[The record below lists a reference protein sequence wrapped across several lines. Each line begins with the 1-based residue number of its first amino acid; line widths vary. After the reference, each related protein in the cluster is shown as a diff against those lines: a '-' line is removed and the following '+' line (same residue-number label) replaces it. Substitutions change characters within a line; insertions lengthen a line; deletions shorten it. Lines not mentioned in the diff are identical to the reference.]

1 MFGQYQGHCLTI
13 PGYILSVSTTV
24 TLLQFQNFVQWI
36 LLHCVV
42 LFILYKQLIVF
53 LNIRMSLTGV
63 NCLVYMYW
71 SSTVI
76 VEYLQNILKCKL
88 PFEFIKLTKKGGVS
102 KE

>member
-1 MFGQYQGHCLTI
+1 MYERRRRASALVKFH
-13 PGYILSVSTTV
+13 TTV
-24 TLLQFQNFVQWI
+24 EEEEGI
-36 LLHCVV
+36 
-42 LFILYKQLIVF
+42 F

-88 PFEFIKLTKKGGVS
+88 PFKFIKLTKKGGVS